1 MFIVQS
7 GSPSVNR
14 EDPGGVDLNCNNFSP
29 RPCSAAPREGGVV
42 ESFKSVTS
50 LTDGSADKL
59 PVNFLIISGLYHP
72 NYLPVFTVDV
82 EMSSL
87 VIRIIIKSASAPY
100 VMISPHQQKI
110 LILFHPREPEPSPR
124 NEISEEDLQ
133 SFSYRTCC

>member
-14 EDPGGVDLNCNNFSP
+14 EDPGGVDLNCNNLSS

-42 ESFKSVTS
+42 ESFKTVTS

-59 PVNFLIISGLYHP
+59 PVNFLIVSRLYHP

-87 VIRIIIKSASAPY
+87 VNRIMIKSA
-100 VMISPHQQKI
+100 
-110 LILFHPREPEPSPR
+110 L
-124 NEISEEDLQ
+124 N
-133 SFSYRTCC
+133 